1 MLSTGLSELKA
12 ALSDRYVIQ
21 REIARGGM
29 ATVYLATDI
38 RHDREVALKVM
49 HPEIALALG
58 RERFLREI
66 KLTAKLSHPNILTV
80 HDSGEAGENL
90 WYVMPYVEGESLR
103 ALLKSDAKPTVDET
117 VTFMREASDAIG
129 YAHSLGVV
137 HRDIK
142 PENILISRGHAV
154 IADFGIA
161 RAIDAARDEG
171 LTGSGVALGTTSY
184 MSPEQALGEEVDA
197 TTDVWALGCVT
208 YEMLTGK
215 PPFGT
220 GGREV
225 ITHALTG
232 RPVPLRI
239 LRPGISE
246 ELSEVVDK
254 ALAREKSD
262 RYASGADLVV
272 ALDQYRGKSR
282 ILPGRGRTVQLVAAA
297 AVVAV
302 VLAGAAMM
310 MWSRRDTPVAS
321 RLSAQP
327 RSDEPLSSDS
337 VARELFRIARIEE
350 TRRTAASLARAI
362 GLYSQVLARDSVY
375 APAWAR
381 LAGTAEIAYV
391 RAFTIPGI
399 SRDSLLRLTVAAS
412 ERAIEFG
419 PDQALSW
426 LAKGRASRLVDPLD
440 NRPGILAIRKSL
452 ALDSTDEIAW
462 HTLALME
469 QENLHD
475 SVAIDA
481 WLRAA
486 KLNPGDM
493 QTLSFIGLHY
503 MWNGEYKE
511 GMKWADSAI
520 KLDPTYQIGRT
531 SAGQIAVAAGR
542 PLDAINH
549 YDVVMKLTNGREQV
563 TPLALMAIAE
573 AALGDRAKARESI
586 NIAKGLFDMKKP
598 AVHEAAY
605 LGAALAAAGDT
616 VEALKLLKAYTPR
629 ADLHYQ
635 LHLKRDPALR
645 WVASRYAKELLK
657 GKP

>member
-12 ALSDRYVIQ
+12 ALSDRYIIE

-29 ATVYLATDI
+29 ATVYLATDT
-38 RHDREVALKVM
+38 RHDRKVALKVM

-66 KLTAKLSHPNILTV
+66 MLTAKLSHPNILTV
-80 HDSGEAGENL
+80 HDSGEAGEHL

-103 ALLKSDAKPTVDET
+103 ARLKSGTRPSVDET
-117 VTFMREASDAIG
+117 VTFMREAADAIG

-171 LTGSGVALGTTSY
+171 LTASGVALGTTSY
-184 MSPEQALGEEVDA
+184 MSPEQALGEDIDA
-197 TTDVWALGCVT
+197 SSDVWALGCVM

-225 ITHALTG
+225 IAHALTS

-239 LRPGISE
+239 LRPDIPEDLGFV
-246 ELSEVVDK
+246 LDK
-254 ALAREKSD
+254 ALAREKSE
-262 RYASGADLVV
+262 RITNGAEFVA
-272 ALDQYRGKSR
+272 ALDQYRGGSLTR
-282 ILPGRGRTVQLVAAA
+282 LGRKRTVQLVGAIAL
-297 AVVAV
+297 VAI
-302 VLAGAAMM
+302 VLAGGVLM
-310 MWSRRDTPVAS
+310 MWSRRDATVA
-321 RLSAQP
+321 
-327 RSDEPLSSDS
+327 RSLPAKPTTTEALSSDS
-337 VARELFRIARIEE
+337 TARELYKIARVEQ

-362 GLYSQVLARDSVY
+362 ALYSQVLARDSVY

-381 LAGTAEIAYV
+381 LAATAQIAYI
-391 RAFTIPGI
+391 RAFEIPGI
-399 SRDSLLRLTVAAS
+399 SRDSLLRLGVAAS
-412 ERAIEFG
+412 ERAIELG
-419 PDQALSW
+419 PDNAMSW
-426 LAKGRASRLVDPLD
+426 LAKGKVSKLVDPVD
-440 NRPGILAIRKSL
+440 TRPALFAIRKSL
-452 ALDSTDEIAW
+452 SIDSTNADAW
-462 HTLALME
+462 HELALME

-475 SVAIDA
+475 SIALDA
-481 WLRAA
+481 WMHATR
-486 KLNPGDM
+486 LNPTDM

-503 MWNGEYKE
+503 MWNNNYTE
-511 GMKWADSAI
+511 GLNWADSSI

-531 SAGQIAVAAGR
+531 AAGQIAVAAGN
-542 PLDAINH
+542 PLDALRH
-549 YDVVMKLTNGREQV
+549 YDVAMKLTNGREQV
-563 TPLALMAIAE
+563 TPLALMAIAQ

-586 NIAKGLFDMKKP
+586 NIARGLFDINKS

-605 LGAALAAAGDT
+605 VGAALAAVGDT
-616 VEALKLLKAYTPR
+616 VEAVRVLKAYTPR
-629 ADLHYQ
+629 ADQHYQ
-635 LHLKRDPALR
+635 LHLKRDPALS
-645 WVASRYAKELLK
+645 WVKGSWGKDLLK
-657 GKP
+657 R